1 MERVSFSASRN
12 RLSAL
17 VITHNEE
24 ANIFRTLSAIHWI
37 SNVLVIDSGSIDRTI
52 NIVNQFK
59 NTRVIY
65 RRFDSFAMQC
75 NFGLAHLSSDWV
87 LSLDADYVV
96 SPQLSKEIA
105 ELFSGD
111 VRSHYAFQA
120 YRIGFY
126 YCINGKPIR
135 SGLLPPRTCLYERK
149 SAEYVDIGHG
159 HRVRINGK
167 VSQLKNKIFHDD
179 RKSFAKWL
187 ENQQR
192 YQWTEAKMLQS
203 KDSRGL
209 PIQDLIRK
217 HTFLAPFSAFFMCL
231 ILRRGLLDGREGVV
245 YAFHRLIAESLLY
258 LYMHG
263 YKDESQ

>member
-1 MERVSFSASRN
+1 MERASFFTPKN

-24 ANIFRTLSAIHWI
+24 ANIFRTLSAIQWI
-37 SNVLVIDSGSIDRTI
+37 SNILILDSGSIDRTI
-52 NIVNQFK
+52 DIVNQFK

-65 RRFDSFAMQC
+65 RQFDSFAKQC
-75 NFGLAHLSSDWV
+75 NFGLECLSSDWV
-87 LSLDADYVV
+87 LSLDADYVI
-96 SPQLSKEIA
+96 SPQLSKEIS
-105 ELFSGD
+105 ELLSGD
-111 VRSHYAFQA
+111 VDNYYSFQA
-120 YRIGFY
+120 YRIGFC
-126 YCINGKPIR
+126 YCINGKPLR

-159 HRVRINGK
+159 HRVIINGRIGR
-167 VSQLKNKIFHDD
+167 LRNKIYHDD

-187 ENQQR
+187 ENQQK
-192 YQWTEAKMLQS
+192 YQRTEAKMLQS
-203 KDSRGL
+203 KDSRVL

-263 YKDESQ
+263 YKEDAQ